1 MSPRSNRV
9 SPAVT
14 QVKCMV
20 STGSL
25 HKVFKLKAVEC
36 AEINQKRTGRK
47 LICGTFTRTEMAET
61 TLKEEMSQQLF

>member
-1 MSPRSNRV
+1 
-9 SPAVT
+9 
-14 QVKCMV
+14 MV

-61 TLKEEMSQQLF
+61 TLKEQMSQQLF